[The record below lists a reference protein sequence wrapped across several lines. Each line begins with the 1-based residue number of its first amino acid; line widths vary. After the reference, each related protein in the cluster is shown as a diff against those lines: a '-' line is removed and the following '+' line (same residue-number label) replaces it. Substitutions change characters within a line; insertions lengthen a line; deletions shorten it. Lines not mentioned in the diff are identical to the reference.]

1 MTKFIFNDDEVEQDQ
16 IRELADNLKRNG
28 FEVEV
33 RHGWVVEIGDEMN
46 ATDLKNILELID
58 DTIGLDFVDHINVNR

>member
-28 FEVEV
+28 FGVEV
-33 RHGWVVEIGDEMN
+33 RHGWVVEIEDEMN
-46 ATDLKNILELID
+46 AIDLKNILELID

>member
-16 IRELADNLKRNG
+16 IRELVDNLKRNG

-46 ATDLKNILELID
+46 AIDLKNILELID
-58 DTIGLDFVDHINVNR
+58 DTIGLDFVEHINVNR

>member
-16 IRELADNLKRNG
+16 IQELVDNLKRNG

-46 ATDLKNILELID
+46 AIDLKNILELID